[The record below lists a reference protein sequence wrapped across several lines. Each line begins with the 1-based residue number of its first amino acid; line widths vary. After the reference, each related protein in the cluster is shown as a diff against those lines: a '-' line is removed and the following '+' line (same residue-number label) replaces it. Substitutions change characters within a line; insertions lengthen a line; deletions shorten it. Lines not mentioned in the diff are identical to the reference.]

1 MFANRLKLLRNEKKL
16 TQAEFA
22 KLIKVAPSTIGMYES
37 GSREPNMDTIK
48 IIAKF
53 FSVSSDY
60 LIGLTD
66 IRQNSDTILN
76 KKDKIFI
83 MDYIPNEAKKELEV
97 FLSYIEYKYI
107 LSKDKGKI

>member
-37 GSREPNMDTIK
+37 GNREPNINTIK

-66 IRQNSDTILN
+66 IRQSSNSILS
-76 KKDKIFI
+76 KKDKAFI
-83 MDYIPNEAKKELEV
+83 IDYIPDEGKKELEI

-107 LSKDKGKI
+107 LSKNKGKL